1 MTNFNIHIGKAPPE
15 AAVAATEQLL
25 TVIGT
30 VSDTVCPWCYVGK
43 KRLEK
48 GIEQYKK
55 EHPESNDTFS
65 TTWAPFYLDPTAPK
79 EGEEKQERYA
89 RRFGAQRSQM
99 MFQRLAMV
107 GDSVGINF
115 KFGGRTGNTRDS
127 HRLIQLAKT
136 KSPEMQTK
144 VVEKLFEA
152 YFEKEQ
158 DITNHDVLLQA
169 AVDSGLDQAE
179 AKDWL
184 ETDKGGP
191 QVDKEV
197 DQAQMKYIGGVP
209 HFTIGERFEIEG
221 AEEPAQFVRAFG
233 KLKAEQEFE
242 QKRFG
247 GTADSC

>member
-1 MTNFNIHIGKAPPE
+1 MTNFQIHI
-15 AAVAATEQLL
+15 
-25 TVIGT
+25 

-48 GIEQYKK
+48 GIEQFKK
-55 EHPESNDTFS
+55 ENPDSNDTFS
-65 TTWAPFYLDPTAPK
+65 TTWAPFYLDPEAPN
-79 EGEEKQERYA
+79 EGEDKQARYA

-158 DITNHDVLLQA
+158 DITSHAVLLKA
-169 AVDSGLDQAE
+169 AVEAGLDQAE

-191 QVDKEV
+191 AVDKEV
-197 DQAQMKYIGGVP
+197 KEAQMKFIGGVP
-209 HFTIGERFEIEG
+209 HFTISDRVEIEG
-221 AEEPAQFVRAFG
+221 ADDPSTFVEAF
-233 KLKAEQEFE
+233 KKVKAEAEFE

-247 GTADSC
+247 DSC